1 MMVDD
6 SYLEIIGLCGG
17 RREVLESR
25 ERWRLSQRWRETFA
39 LGLHAARGRWKLGE
53 FDWLLFSFEYA
64 PAWRGAR
71 AVAAYQGLHPPS
83 FIVCP
88 ERESSPAVR
97 IIGGEL
103 PDFQVLCDDICV
115 WPEDL
120 TWTMAFTHERDREIG
135 PYFSESAWVLPPTLM
150 PGA

>member
-1 MMVDD
+1 MIGD

-17 RREVLESR
+17 RQEVLERR

-39 LGLHAARGRWKLGE
+39 IGLHAARGLWKLGE
-53 FDWLLFSFEYA
+53 FDWHLFSFEYT
-64 PAWRGAR
+64 PAWKGAR
-71 AVAAYQGLHPPS
+71 AVAAYLGLHAPS
-83 FIVCP
+83 FIASP
-88 ERESSPAVR
+88 EREALSAVR

-103 PDFQVLCDDICV
+103 PDFLGLCDDICV

-120 TWTMAFTHERDREIG
+120 TWTMAFTHERDWGFG
-135 PYFSESAWVLPPTLM
+135 PYFSKSEWALPPTPT